1 VIGRE
6 QSSVYKTQTAG
17 SSFIR
22 DAGDQIK
29 FCVTACFL
37 KVVNIIIFTEEIIN

>member
-1 VIGRE
+1 MVRRE

-22 DAGDQIK
+22 DADEQLP
-29 FCVTACFL
+29 VL
-37 KVVNIIIFTEEIIN
+37 YDEHLREN